1 MLAIRLARGGAKKRP
16 FYTIVAT
23 DSRNPR
29 DGRFIENLGFFNPI
43 AKGQE
48 EEIRVNL
55 ERYNYWLSVG
65 GQPSDRVRTLVKQYE
80 KAQGK

>member
-48 EEIRVNL
+48 EEVRVNL